1 MPRGLAVLLSIG
13 VGGLVALQAPIN
25 SLLGKRVG
33 SLQAATVSFLVGTV
47 ALAVIALLF
56 ASGPSSGAGLRGA
69 PVYYFAG
76 GLLGAAYVASALV
89 TVRVLGAGGVSAA
102 IIAGQLAMSVIIDRV
117 GVLGLP
123 ERPLTAS
130 RLLGV
135 GLLIVGVLL
144 VVRR

>member
-1 MPRGLAVLLSIG
+1 MPRGLAVIVSIG

-33 SLQAATVSFLVGTV
+33 SLQAATLSFLVGTV

-56 ASGPSSGAGLRGA
+56 ASGPSPGSGLRGV
-69 PVYYFAG
+69 PLYYFVG
-76 GLLGAAYVASALV
+76 GLLGAAFVASSLV

-102 IIAGQLAMSVIIDRV
+102 IIAGQLAMSVVIDRL

-123 ERPLTAS
+123 QRALSPS

-135 GLLIVGVLL
+135 ALLVAGVVL

>member
-1 MPRGLAVLLSIG
+1 MPRGVAVMLSIG

-25 SLLGKRVG
+25 SLLGKRLG

-56 ASGPSSGAGLRGA
+56 ASGPSSGSGARGA
-69 PVYYFAG
+69 PLYYFAG
-76 GLLGAAYVASALV
+76 GLLGAAFVASSLV

-102 IIAGQLAMSVIIDRV
+102 IIAGQLAMSIVIDRL

-123 ERPLTAS
+123 DRPLTAS
-130 RLLGV
+130 RL
-135 GLLIVGVLL
+135 VGVALLVAGVVL